1 MVTQPRSLDPK
12 ALVTHPMSFRLHL
25 WCLSNRTTCVESN
38 KHPAFC
44 LGITLRWPCAD
55 ECIWILVKKRSKW
68 DVFAKPHTQRSNME
82 LQSKSAE
89 TRTQELD
96 GCTWMYGSLYVVHL
110 CLCMFRFYIPIQQRS
125 AGWIDRKTWKPG
137 APQSDALSIEHQQ
150 HHLSLKEV
158 HKGNAAA
165 RDQRHRQLLL
175 PKVQWPIPS
184 DKHIIMNTSST
195 NQQFLTP
202 SPLVYTFVL
211 SRHLRHTNQRSDL
224 LIRVHSKG
232 ILGLGSVDASP
243 KPWSGSR
250 VPGSA
255 VEGMRM
261 HEVCCILSLKKIPS
275 EFWRL
280 LCMEKLTWGIQFVT
294 MPYAHRT
301 SRRWLHAFAFSF
313 ANPSPEFDEAYHS
326 EWTER
331 CSKYIRSWLA
341 TFCHHKAP
349 CLPYQNQ
356 SPRRGFCSLDATT
369 T

>member
-125 AGWIDRKTWKPG
+125 AGWIDRKTWKPA

-301 SRRWLHAFAFSF
+301 SRRWLHAFVFFICQSI
-313 ANPSPEFDEAYHS
+313 S
-326 EWTER
+326 WVR
-331 CSKYIRSWLA
+331 RSLSQWVDRTLLQV
-341 TFCHHKAP
+341 H
-349 CLPYQNQ
+349 
-356 SPRRGFCSLDATT
+356 
-369 T
+369 